1 MAAIFFQSI
10 LRLSLL
16 AFCLTGL
23 QATAQDKETPLY
35 HVVYVQGQIVRSDGD
50 PLSVGDRIRRDEP
63 LRFADEHALAAIYHP
78 RYGRV
83 LLPETDALRR
93 TITVT
98 SSTGP
103 TLLRNSALID
113 SVNNR
118 LSTGRFLLLGDKPGS
133 IDLYFAGSTLIEESV
148 AAERRRRLSE
158 SRFYI
163 LFKAKGKDIL
173 RTLPFNENNDYQLVL
188 RRSDFL
194 TDASGQPLLPTDVEG
209 LYRLYLAPPKDI
221 QGGTPVPLAVIEP
234 VMLADEA
241 ELRSEVEVILKAL
254 EASALSVEDQR
265 AVLTRWLSRELAPP
279 LPDNLDAWLSKNF
292 EIPKP

>member
-23 QATAQDKETPLY
+23 QAAAQDKETPLY
-35 HVVYVQGQIVRSDGD
+35 HVVYVQGQIVRSDGN

-103 TLLRNSALID
+103 TLLRECALID
-113 SVNNR
+113 SVNDR
-118 LSTGRFLLLGDKPGS
+118 LCAGRFLLLGDQPGRL
-133 IDLYFAGSTLIEESV
+133 DLYFGGSFCDDK
-148 AAERRRRLSE
+148 RREQLRS
-158 SRFYI
+158 SRFYV

-173 RTLPFNENNDYQLVL
+173 RTLPFNDTNDFQLSL
-188 RRSDFL
+188 RRDDFL
-194 TDASGQPLLPTDVEG
+194 TDAAGQPLLPTDVEG

-241 ELRSEVEVILKAL
+241 ELRNEVEVILKAL
-254 EASALSVEDQR
+254 EASDLSVDAQR
-265 AVLTRWLSRELAPP
+265 AVLTRWLERELAPP